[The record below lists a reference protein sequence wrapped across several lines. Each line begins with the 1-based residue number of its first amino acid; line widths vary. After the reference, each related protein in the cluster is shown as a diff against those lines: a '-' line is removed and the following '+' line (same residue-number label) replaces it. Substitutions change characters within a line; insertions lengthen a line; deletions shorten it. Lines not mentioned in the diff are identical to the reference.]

1 MPSSTSGSEATAA
14 NRALL
19 RLALTLA
26 AFALLLEFAA
36 RVVVPRI
43 SNIEGRLQ
51 TDSHA
56 AATLEPR
63 DSAGAATVLL
73 VGNSLL
79 LEGVDRGQLR
89 HLMAPTYAAVELPV
103 ENTTYW
109 DWYFGLR
116 RLFAAGS
123 HPTVVVVCMSGGQLL
138 SDATDG
144 ERFAHT
150 LMRLDDLRRVARV
163 THLDATT
170 TSEYFFANLSAWLGV
185 RAGVRNAVLQDW
197 LPGAALLAQTLA
209 APAANGPPPRAD
221 AARLVER
228 LAALRQLATDAGA
241 QFRFVVPPLLPEE
254 PVWTR
259 AAAGIAGADVVVL
272 IPLAAPPLTAADFAD
287 GFHLN
292 AAGAQLFTARLGPQ
306 LKGSLAAS
314 QR

>member
-19 RLALTLA
+19 LLALALA

-36 RVVVPRI
+36 RVVVPHI
-43 SNIEGRLQ
+43 SNIERRLQ
-51 TDSHA
+51 TDSQA
-56 AATLEPR
+56 AAALEPR

-89 HLMAPTYAAVELPV
+89 HLMAPGYAAVELPV

-116 RLFAAGS
+116 HLFASGS
-123 HPTVVVVCMSGGQLL
+123 RPSVVVVCMSGGQLL

-209 APAANGPPPRAD
+209 SAGANGPPPRAD

-228 LAALRQLATDAGA
+228 LAALRQLAADAGA
-241 QFRFVVPPLLPEE
+241 EFRFVVPPLLPEE
-254 PVWTR
+254 QVWTR
-259 AAAGIAGADVVVL
+259 ARAGIATTDVVVL
-272 IPLAAPPLTAADFAD
+272 MPLAAPPLTAADFSD

-292 AAGAQLFTARLGPQ
+292 AAGAQLFTARLAPQ
-306 LKGSLAAS
+306 LRASLAAP